1 MNLLNIL
8 LNAVS
13 PPFSNKIKVFI
24 KSLKQD
30 FSNSNNEWDQFAVK
44 ILYTLFEIKD

>member
-1 MNLLNIL
+1 MILLNIL

-13 PPFSNKIKVFI
+13 PPFKNKILVFI

-30 FSNSNNEWDQFAVK
+30 FSNSNNEWDQFACK
-44 ILYTLFEIKD
+44 LLYTLFDIKD